1 MTEMRSTGLYPLA
14 SLLLVVLGC
23 SDPTAP
29 RGLYEEGI
37 ITSLN
42 FQDPLRTM
50 LVDSDPGTDPDPLC
64 ETAAYY
70 TLGNDTRIYRL
81 GGGSLTQQDLA
92 VGKRVSV
99 EYDGSQLDSCPPI
112 RAAQNVF
119 VH

>member
-1 MTEMRSTGLYPLA
+1 MRSLSLYIVA
-14 SLLLVVLGC
+14 SLLLTPGC
-23 SDPTAP
+23 GGPTAP
-29 RGLYEEGI
+29 SGRYVEGV

-50 LVDSDPGTDPDPLC
+50 LVDSDPGADQNQLC

-70 TLGNDTRIYRL
+70 TLGSDTRIYRL
-81 GGGSLTQQDLA
+81 GGGSLTRQDLA